1 MYGSADFL
9 SGLGAEPAKGKTVKK
24 TKSTNQKKGNY
35 DQLYDSSWMTS
46 IGSFIKGN
54 ARELSITFGVCA
66 LVGTAVINAVF
77 LQTSK
82 HPAPLF
88 KQHEARAIASDVT
101 TTTTKPNEINLAR
114 PEYTPVAN
122 PHAAN
127 PLVIEIQR
135 HLAARGYYNSE
146 FDGLMGARTKAAI
159 GVYQRSF
166 DIAVTN
172 EASRSLLEHI
182 RLSIPDKEY
191 HAKARQRVA
200 EAKVDV
206 ESIGLR
212 TTTIEPSDLTITDP
226 ERIKEVQQALSRVGF
241 NLAADGVAGRNT
253 KLAIIEFKK
262 QRGLKPD
269 ERITLALFN
278 ELIKLKK
285 L

>member
-1 MYGSADFL
+1 MYGNADFL
-9 SGLGAEPAKGKTVKK
+9 SGLGAEPTKGKTAKK
-24 TKSTNQKKGNY
+24 TKSTTQAKGSHNQP
-35 DQLYDSSWMTS
+35 YDSSLMTA
-46 IGSFIKGN
+46 IGPFIKGN

-66 LVGTAVINAVF
+66 LVGTAMINAVF

-88 KQHEARAIASDVT
+88 KQQEARAISSDVT
-101 TTTTKPNEINLAR
+101 ATITKPNEINLTR
-114 PEYTPVAN
+114 SEYTPVAN
-122 PHAAN
+122 PLAAN
-127 PLVIEIQR
+127 PLVVEIQR

-159 GVYQRSF
+159 GVYQRAF

-172 EASRSLLEHI
+172 EANRSLLEHI
-182 RLSIPDKEY
+182 RLSIPDKVY

-200 EAKVDV
+200 EATVDV
-206 ESIGLR
+206 KSIGLR
-212 TTTIEPSDLTITDP
+212 TATIEPSDLTITDP
-226 ERIKEVQQALSRVGF
+226 ERIKEVQQALARVGF

-253 KLAIIEFKK
+253 KLAIVEFKK
-262 QRGLKPD
+262 RRGLKPD

-278 ELIKLKK
+278 ELMKLKK

>member
-1 MYGSADFL
+1 
-9 SGLGAEPAKGKTVKK
+9 
-24 TKSTNQKKGNY
+24 
-35 DQLYDSSWMTS
+35 MTAV
-46 IGSFIKGN
+46 GPFIKGK

-66 LVGTAVINAVF
+66 LVGTAMINAVF

-88 KQHEARAIASDVT
+88 KQQEARVISSDVSNT
-101 TTTTKPNEINLAR
+101 ITKPNEINLTGA
-114 PEYTPVAN
+114 EYAPVAN
-122 PHAAN
+122 PLAAN
-127 PLVIEIQR
+127 PLVVEIQR

-159 GVYQRSF
+159 GVYQRAF
-166 DIAVTN
+166 DITVTN

-182 RLSIPDKEY
+182 RLSIPDKKY

-200 EAKVDV
+200 EATVDL

-212 TTTIEPSDLTITDP
+212 TTTIGPSDLTISDP
-226 ERIKEVQQALSRVGF
+226 KRIKEVQQALTRIGF

-253 KLAIIEFKK
+253 KLAIVEFKK
-262 QRGLKPD
+262 RRGLKPD

-278 ELIKLKK
+278 ELMKLKK